1 MKEVSRHTLLS
12 HLLLLSGLAA
22 TLCTA
27 SANAA
32 LDRVGDF
39 ALLDDSGEFHQ
50 LSRYRHRKALA
61 LMAYDASCADM
72 DSKVTSYA
80 ELGKRFEEQGI
91 DFVLLDSLDLGRSA
105 AQALDLPLPL
115 LEDDGQLV
123 SETLGIAH
131 AGEVLV
137 MNPERLSVYYRG
149 DSSESLA
156 VALTEVVA
164 GTLADTVS
172 VSIKG
177 CDIDYSVK
185 NQHMKS
191 PPDYATEVAPIVIN
205 NCLDCHVQGGVG
217 PFAIDSYIML
227 LGWSPM
233 IREVLLNKRMPP
245 MQIDPYV
252 GHTDSARG
260 VSKQDLQ
267 TLIHWIDAGAP
278 QGEFDLDPL
287 EEHAVKASRWVL
299 GEPDYIVQGP
309 AHAIPSTGVL
319 DYYYNN
325 VDLPFTEDK
334 WVRAVQYRAGDTSV
348 LHHLIT
354 FVTGPEE
361 DFWGTERD
369 STSTSRRF
377 VAGYIPGKDNVYEY
391 PDGVGVLIPAG
402 QRLSMQF
409 HYVTNGQSTVDQT
422 ELGLYFSD
430 EPLQQEQR
438 VQAVGTRFVLPPD
451 TSEFPMSASHLFDED
466 VVIIGLRARMNFR
479 GKKMRFEVE
488 SPDGAI
494 QNLLS
499 VPAYN
504 YGWQPHYLLNEPVRV
519 SAGSTVH
526 VIGALDNSVSNP
538 TNPDPSL
545 EIKFGL
551 NSWEEMFTGYFTYHP
566 ALD

>member
-1 MKEVSRHTLLS
+1 MKEVSQHSLLS
-12 HLLLLSGLAA
+12 RFLLLSGLVT
-22 TLCTA
+22 TLYAA

-50 LSRYRHRKALA
+50 LSRYRHRTALA
-61 LMAYDASCADM
+61 LMAYDASCAEM
-72 DSKVTSYA
+72 DGVIANYA
-80 ELGKRFEEQGI
+80 ELGARFEAQGI

-137 MNPERLSVYYRG
+137 MNPERLSVYYHG

-156 VALTEVVA
+156 AALTEVVA
-164 GTLADTVS
+164 GTVADTVS
-172 VSIKG
+172 VPTQG

-185 NQHMKS
+185 NGRMES
-191 PPDYATEVAPIVIN
+191 PPDYATEVAPIVIS

-252 GHTDSARG
+252 GHSNSARG

-278 QGEFDLDPL
+278 QGEFELDPL
-287 EEHAVKASRWVL
+287 EEYAVKESRWVL

-309 AHAIPSTGVL
+309 EHAIPSTGVL
-319 DYYYNN
+319 DYYYSN

-334 WVRAVQYRAGDTSV
+334 WIRAAQYRAGDTSV

-391 PDGVGVLIPAG
+391 PGGVGVRIPAG

-409 HYVTNGQSTVDQT
+409 HYVTNGQSTIDQT

-451 TSEFPMSASHLFDED
+451 TPEFPMSASHLFEED
-466 VVIIGLRARMNFR
+466 VVITGLRARMNFR

-488 SPDGAI
+488 SPDGTI

>member
-1 MKEVSRHTLLS
+1 ME
-12 HLLLLSGLAA
+12 
-22 TLCTA
+22 
-27 SANAA
+27 
-32 LDRVGDF
+32 
-39 ALLDDSGEFHQ
+39 
-50 LSRYRHRKALA
+50 
-61 LMAYDASCADM
+61 
-72 DSKVTSYA
+72 
-80 ELGKRFEEQGI
+80 
-91 DFVLLDSLDLGRSA
+91 
-105 AQALDLPLPL
+105 
-115 LEDDGQLV
+115 
-123 SETLGIAH
+123 
-131 AGEVLV
+131 
-137 MNPERLSVYYRG
+137 
-149 DSSESLA
+149 
-156 VALTEVVA
+156 
-164 GTLADTVS
+164 
-172 VSIKG
+172 
-177 CDIDYSVK
+177 
-185 NQHMKS
+185 S

-278 QGEFDLDPL
+278 QGEFELDPL

-309 AHAIPSTGVL
+309 EHAIPSTGVL

-391 PDGVGVLIPAG
+391 PDGVGVRIPAG

-451 TSEFPMSASHLFDED
+451 TPEFPMSASHLFDED
-466 VVIIGLRARMNFR
+466 VVITGLRARMNFR

-488 SPDGAI
+488 SPDGTI
-494 QNLLS
+494 QKLLS